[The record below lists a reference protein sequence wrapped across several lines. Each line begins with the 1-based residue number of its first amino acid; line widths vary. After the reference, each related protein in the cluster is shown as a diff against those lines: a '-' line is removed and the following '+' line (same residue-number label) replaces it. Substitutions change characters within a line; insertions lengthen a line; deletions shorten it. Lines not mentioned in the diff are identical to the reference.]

1 MFLKHAFSKKY
12 TTRVLRVKLRVVVF
26 PPWMSKHGSQKTLF
40 PPNNDLQLSFEP
52 PTWLLLLI
60 SGHHRSWHPFSD
72 SWNDRS
78 SFYLCLYG
86 SLFWFIAFSV
96 GFLRPVVK
104 SKYLLTK
111 FIFLAHPDHVY
122 CVAWE
127 LTVSGIYALSTSSFF
142 FCWTLRTIFSRC
154 VVSSALAA
162 VLVIGWNI
170 HQ

>member
-1 MFLKHAFSKKY
+1 
-12 TTRVLRVKLRVVVF
+12 
-26 PPWMSKHGSQKTLF
+26 MSKHGSQKTLF

-96 GFLRPVVK
+96 GVSQTSCKIQIPFDQIYFLGSSRPCVLC
-104 SKYLLTK
+104 SLGINSEWYLCPFYV
-111 FIFLAHPDHVY
+111 FIFFAEHCAQFSHGVLL
-122 CVAWE
+122 VALWRRCWSSVE
-127 LTVSGIYALSTSSFF
+127 IFTSNEKE
-142 FCWTLRTIFSRC
+142 RII
-154 VVSSALAA
+154 
-162 VLVIGWNI
+162 VLW
-170 HQ
+170 

>member
-1 MFLKHAFSKKY
+1 MPFSKKY
-12 TTRVLRVKLRVVVF
+12 TTRVLQVKLMVVVF

-40 PPNNDLQLSFEP
+40 PQNNDLQLSFEP

-86 SLFWFIAFSV
+86 SLFWFIASRVSQTSCKIQIPFDQIY
-96 GFLRPVVK
+96 FLGSSRPCVLC
-104 SKYLLTK
+104 SLGINSEWYLCPFYV
-111 FIFLAHPDHVY
+111 FI
-122 CVAWE
+122 
-127 LTVSGIYALSTSSFF
+127 F